1 MKMRKVLI
9 SLMVVVAL
17 LLLPTVALAD
27 TSQQV
32 TVTATPSYIAIS
44 NAPGTYDFSVITAGG
59 TPNTGTGHFT
69 ITNNSSITIN
79 ITIVCNGWSGA
90 GNSWTYGAAGADTAQ
105 LKASDGDGAYDVTV
119 DDTTPAALA
128 SSVGVS
134 TNPTWELQLDAPTSF
149 TYGDEQTTT
158 VTVTASAA

>member
-1 MKMRKVLI
+1 MKRWKVLI
-9 SLMVVVAL
+9 SLVVAVAL
-17 LLLPTVALAD
+17 LLVPTVAQAD
-27 TSQQV
+27 TSQEV
-32 TVTATPSYIAIS
+32 TVTATPTYIAIT
-44 NAPGTYDFSVITAGG
+44 NAPGTYDFGVITASG

-69 ITNNSSITIN
+69 ITNGSSVTIN
-79 ITIVCNGWSGA
+79 VTIVCNGWSGA

-128 SSVGVS
+128 SNVGAG
-134 TNPTWELQLDAPTSF
+134 TNPDWELQLDTPTSF
-149 TYGDEQTTT
+149 SFGDEQTTT